1 MAAFTQ
7 WITQIVLF
15 LLLAMVADALLP
27 SGSMRKYAR
36 LVMSILLVLILLNP
50 LLKVLQIDPQT
61 LVQSVEYQLESRS
74 STEQLAEKIESKK
87 SEIMQGQDAYT
98 LQQVTETISNKMEQ
112 PLQKKFDLSLEKVD
126 MAFSEKPHKLESLD
140 KLILYVASTPGE
152 GAVEEVTISLTED
165 AKTIDRNQEQEVQ
178 DMAAGLLGLQ
188 NDQIEIRWEENNE

>member
-50 LLKVLQIDPQT
+50 LLKVLKIDPQT
-61 LVQSVEYQLESRS
+61 LVESVEYQLESRS

-112 PLQKKFDLSLEKVD
+112 PLQQQFDLSLKKVD
-126 MAFSEKPHKLESLD
+126 MAFSEKPHNLESLD

-152 GAVEEVTISLTED
+152 GAVEEVNISLTED
-165 AKTIDRNQEQEVQ
+165 DETMDRNQEQEVQ
-178 DMAAGLLGLQ
+178 DMAAGLLGLH
-188 NDQIEIRWEENNE
+188 NDQIEIRWEENQ